1 MSRAD
6 PLPKLRSSAHGA
18 VIDCATLNAYPKSA
32 QTALLAQAAEIFF
45 ETANT
50 KNFASAEAKQAFFN
64 CWFGNYAQTQPGAFL
79 LAVSGGEVIGYVAGC
94 IDSFAK
100 SSQPITRAIGYFT
113 PAFYA
118 AIEAYP
124 SHYHINVK
132 PAWQGKGTGRKLAAR
147 FAALCAEAGSPGIH
161 IVTGAASPAVKFYEA
176 CGFVRLDA
184 GCALSSGHALLACAL
199 DAPSKEQIRT

>member
-1 MSRAD
+1 MNRAD
-6 PLPKLRSSAHGA
+6 PLPRPRNSTQRA

-32 QTALLAQAAEIFF
+32 QMALLAQAAEIFF

-50 KNFASAEAKQAFFN
+50 KNFASTEAKDTFFK
-64 CWFGNYAQTQPGAFL
+64 CWFGNYAQTQPETFL
-79 LAVSGGEVIGYVAGC
+79 LAASGGEITGYVAGC
-94 IDSFAK
+94 IDSFAET
-100 SSQPITRAIGYFT
+100 SQPITGAIGYFT

-118 AIEAYP
+118 AIQAYP

-132 PAWQGKGTGRKLAAR
+132 PAWQGKGTGRQLAVR
-147 FAALCAEAGSPGIH
+147 FAGLCAEAGSPGIH

-176 CGFVRLDA
+176 CGFVRLNP
-184 GCALSSGHALLACAL
+184 GCALSSGHALLVCAL